1 MIESETVT
9 SETTVNPNEL
19 KQLIS
24 RLANPNAN
32 SLPGAV
38 KIKDIAETLEVDE
51 NVVIGQLMALRKA
64 KKEHPVPIQT
74 EKMAAVLDSFKSTDY
89 KRLNSRQVWA
99 AFLIPA
105 ALLAIMLIYFNMIQA
120 SYTLLPQSP
129 RIEQAEKKS
138 PKAP

>member
-89 KRLNSRQVWA
+89 KRLNSRQV
-99 AFLIPA
+99 
-105 ALLAIMLIYFNMIQA
+105 
-120 SYTLLPQSP
+120 
-129 RIEQAEKKS
+129 
-138 PKAP
+138 